1 MDNIKKYGSLALLL
15 LVGLV
20 IAIAEPQGFVAAIL
34 VQVLALAVIGSGAAK
49 LSKVAVSLVVLA
61 VAGVLAWFKVDGAF
75 PAFPAYAG
83 DPAAF
88 AAAAFAWVQAFV
100 AFAAPIVGSAMLQ
113 YNVILEKL
121 LKIIGGSIG
130 LRLEPK

>member
-1 MDNIKKYGSLALLL
+1 MDAVKKYGSLALLL
-15 LVGLV
+15 IVGLV

-34 VQVLALAVIGSGAAK
+34 VQVLALAVVGAGGAK
-49 LSKVAVSLVVLA
+49 LSKVAVSLVVLV
-61 VAGVLAWFKVDGAF
+61 VAGVLAWFKIDGAF

-83 DPAAF
+83 DPVAF
-88 AAAAFAWVQAFV
+88 AQAAFAWVETFV

-113 YNVILEKL
+113 YNVIIEKL
-121 LKIIGGSIG
+121 LKLIGGQIG